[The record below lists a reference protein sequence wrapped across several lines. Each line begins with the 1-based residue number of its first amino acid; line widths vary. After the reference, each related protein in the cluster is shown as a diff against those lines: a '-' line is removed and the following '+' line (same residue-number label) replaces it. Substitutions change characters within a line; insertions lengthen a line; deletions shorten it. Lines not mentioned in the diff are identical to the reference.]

1 MAGRGGQ
8 DAAERELWRCTMRTA
23 ILAVFVGLSLTMSAD
38 AESPGIVVGY
48 GSGRCGDFGRDLAK
62 WGQSVEMAYFAWAQG
77 YMSAVQTPRPESDR
91 INLMPASLDVEEQMR
106 SIRKFCA
113 HNPQRQ
119 FDEAVADL
127 YDRLGALAGQRPYLH
142 YAPP

>member
-1 MAGRGGQ
+1 MAGRDEQDGGGL
-8 DAAERELWRCTMRTA
+8 EPWRCMMRTA
-23 ILAVFVGLSLTMSAD
+23 IVAVFVGLSLTMSAE

-48 GSGRCGDFGRDLAK
+48 GSGRWGDFGRDLAK

-77 YMSAVQTPRPESDR
+77 YMSAIQTPRPESDR
-91 INLMPASLDVEEQMR
+91 INLLPASLGVEEQMR
-106 SIRKFCA
+106 FIRKFCA

-127 YDRLGALAGQRPYLH
+127 YNRLGALAGQQPYLH
-142 YAPP
+142 YAPQ